1 MTRTTD
7 PEEKGERVDDEQN
20 RGEWME
26 EGRRK
31 ARTRTGHDVTTADRA
46 ALISRCQCEQ
56 EVSSSQPPV
65 ARWHLDHNAGV
76 TVAHEI

>member
-56 EVSSSQPPV
+56 EVCSSQSV
-65 ARWHLDHNAGV
+65 ARWHLDHNAAV
-76 TVAHEI
+76 TEVHEI